1 MTETEYKGYWTSW
14 KGCCLKSRLWNPPAL
29 REHVNK
35 YGNQFATFVEHKGK
49 TVVIKVA
56 GKEVEISKEQ
66 FEKDWVID

>member
-1 MTETEYKGYWTSW
+1 M
-14 KGCCLKSRLWNPPAL
+14 KSRLWNPPAL